1 MSDKLSAQASNPG
14 PRPEVRP
21 ETAGLGVL
29 GSATVRAPGSCGEL
43 VQGINGQGYFLV
55 SCPVDFYSQVKV
67 ELRQPETQGI
77 GGGEIGIEISPGL
90 GKTARAVKAALAH
103 LKQTSLNARVE
114 VRNPIPRSKG
124 LGSSSADV
132 TAAIAA
138 TALALGREL
147 DPEEIARL
155 AVTVEPT
162 DGVMF
167 PGIAIF
173 DHRDGNTMEVLGG
186 APPMEI
192 VALDFG
198 GTVDTLEFNRT
209 DRKRLWESISGETGE
224 ALDLVRRGV
233 EQGDPGLVGQGAT
246 ISAQACQKVL
256 AKPQLSQVME
266 FAASVGAVGVNVAH
280 SGTIIGVLL
289 DARQR
294 RGLSVFRQAKQ
305 TFPWLEA
312 IHHFRL
318 LGGGL
323 RRVDPK
329 GPSPAA

>member
-1 MSDKLSAQASNPG
+1 MAEKPIAEVSDL
-14 PRPEVRP
+14 EVRP
-21 ETAGLGVL
+21 ETPSDGIL

-43 VQGINGQGYFLV
+43 VQGVNGQGYFLV
-55 SCPVDFYSQVKV
+55 SCPVDYYSRVKV
-67 ELRQPETQGI
+67 ELGYAVSVETGS
-77 GGGEIGIEISPGL
+77 EIQAPPGL
-90 GKTARAVKAALAH
+90 DKTGQAVKATLAH
-103 LKQTSLNARVE
+103 LKRRDLMARVE
-114 VRNPIPRSKG
+114 VSNPIPKSKG

-147 DPEEIARL
+147 DPQQIARL
-155 AVTVEPT
+155 AITVEPT

-167 PGIAIF
+167 PGIALF
-173 DHRDGNTMEVLGG
+173 DHRNGNTMEPLGPP
-186 APPMEI
+186 PPMEI

-209 DRKRLWESISGETGE
+209 DRRQLWESIAAETGQ

-233 EQGDPGLVGQGAT
+233 EKGDPALAGRGAT
-246 ISAQACQKVL
+246 LSAQAVQGILPKEQLPQVL
-256 AKPQLSQVME
+256 E
-266 FAASVGAVGVNVAH
+266 FAETVAAAGVNVAH

-294 RGLSVFRQAKQ
+294 RGLSVFRQAKRA
-305 TFPWLEA
+305 FPQAES

-318 LGGGL
+318 LGGGV
-323 RRVDPK
+323 RRVTDD
-329 GPSPAA
+329 A